1 MKVLIIEKDRQAVKN
16 IAFCLAVRYP
26 DVVTVSAPRWQQGME
41 MIEAELPDLLIVS
54 SSPPEVTTDI
64 IREIR
69 RSFDIP
75 LLTLIEG
82 ENDIDRAM
90 ALEAGADDYIPRPFS
105 PIELV
110 ARVTALLR
118 RTRGFGFRHD
128 HTFTAGE
135 LTINFSTHSVS
146 LGDRQIK
153 LTPREYG
160 LLVELARNEG
170 RVLPHNL
177 LLEKVWGS
185 EYADDRAFIKKY
197 IYRLRAKL
205 EADPENPQMLLSERG
220 VGYRFVRPVAKVLQ
234 PQ

>member
-1 MKVLIIEKDRQAVKN
+1 MKVLIIEKDRRVVDN

-26 DVVTVSAPRWQQGME
+26 DIITVSAPRWQQGLE
-41 MIEAELPDLLIVS
+41 MIEAELPDLVIVS
-54 SSPPEVTTDI
+54 SSPPDVTTDI

-118 RTRGFGFRHD
+118 RTRGLGFNHD
-128 HTFTAGE
+128 RTFSAGE

-146 LGDRQIK
+146 LNGRQIR

-160 LLVELARNEG
+160 LLSELARNEG
-170 RVLPHNL
+170 RVLPHGL
-177 LLEKVWGS
+177 LLEKVWGA

-197 IYRLRAKL
+197 IYRLRSKL
-205 EADPENPQMLLSERG
+205 EPDPENPQMLLSERG
-220 VGYRFVRPVAKVLQ
+220 IGYRFVRPVA
-234 PQ
+234 

>member
-1 MKVLIIEKDRQAVKN
+1 MKVLIIEKDRRAVDN

-26 DVVTVSAPRWQQGME
+26 DIITVSAPRWQQGLK
-41 MIEAELPDLLIVS
+41 MIEAELPDLVIVS
-54 SSPPEVTTDI
+54 SSPPDVTTDI

-118 RTRGFGFRHD
+118 RTRGFGYNHD
-128 HTFTAGE
+128 HTFSAGE
-135 LTINFSTHSVS
+135 LTINFSTHNVS
-146 LGDRQIK
+146 LNGRQVK

-160 LLVELARNEG
+160 LLSELAQNEG
-170 RVLPHNL
+170 HVLPHSL
-177 LLEKVWGS
+177 LLEKVWGA
-185 EYADDRAFIKKY
+185 EYADDHAFIKKY
-197 IYRLRAKL
+197 IYRLRSKL
-205 EADPENPQMLLSERG
+205 EPDPENPQMLLSERG
-220 VGYRFVRPVAKVLQ
+220 VGYRFVRPVA
-234 PQ
+234 